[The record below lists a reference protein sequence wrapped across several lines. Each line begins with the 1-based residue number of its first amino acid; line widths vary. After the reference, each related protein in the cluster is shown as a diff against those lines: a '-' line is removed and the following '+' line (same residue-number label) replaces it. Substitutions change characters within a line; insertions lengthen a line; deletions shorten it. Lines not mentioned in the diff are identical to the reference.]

1 MMKDFLEAK
10 YSNKDRR
17 KILNFMKNK
26 LMCIFIF

>member
-1 MMKDFLEAK
+1 MKDFLEAK